1 MNIRSELFLA
11 WRYLRPKRNAISVI
25 TCISVVGVSLG
36 VAVLMI
42 VLAVMT
48 GFTDLMKEK
57 ILETTAHLQ
66 VQTYV
71 TYDNPRA
78 VIRKPGPV
86 IAKMKECGI
95 DGAPIVYSQVL
106 AQSKDSFYPKSLIGI
121 DPANTGRFNLKG
133 TIKLGRYSLEKG
145 EVLISEVIAN
155 NLDISVGDKILLH
168 SPNKLSKMV
177 KVKKNGQIEASKMNE
192 VYLPDEFTVSGIYT
206 FEKFD
211 FDNMVIFMNLDDAD
225 ELVGLPWGA
234 CSMIYGWVKDPFDMK
249 DETTQLSSKLPYGM
263 YVRSWADMKQRL
275 LGVLAVEKNMMFFLL
290 IFIVLVAAF
299 SIANTLITVVIQ
311 KTREIGLLKSL
322 GATSGGVMR
331 IFILQGFLVGVIGT
345 VSGTTLGFL
354 IIYFRNG
361 IMRFVSRNTGIELFP
376 KEFYYFN
383 ELPAHIVPSDVIWIA
398 VVSIALCT
406 FGALIP
412 AWRAA
417 MLDPARSLRYE

>member
-11 WRYLRPKRNAISVI
+11 WRYLRPKRSAISVI

-57 ILETTAHLQ
+57 ILETTSHLQ
-66 VQTYV
+66 VQTYA
-71 TYDNPRA
+71 TYDNPHA
-78 VIRKPGPV
+78 AIKKPSMVIS
-86 IAKMKECGI
+86 KMKECGI
-95 DGAPIVYSQVL
+95 EGAPVVYSQVL
-106 AQSKDSFYPKSLIGI
+106 AQSKDSFYPKALIGI
-121 DPANTGRFNLKG
+121 DPANTGRIDLKDM
-133 TIKLGRYSLEKG
+133 IKFGEFSLDKG
-145 EVLISEVIAN
+145 EVLISDVTAN
-155 NLDISVGDKILLH
+155 QLDVSVGDKILLH

-177 KVKKNGQIEASKMNE
+177 KVKKNGQIETSKPTE
-192 VYLPDEFTVSGIYT
+192 VYLPDEFTVRGIYS
-206 FEKFD
+206 FGKYD
-211 FDNMVIFMNLDDAD
+211 FDKMVIFMNLDDAD
-225 ELVGLPWGA
+225 DIVGLPWGA
-234 CSMIYGWVKDPFDMK
+234 CTSVYGWVKDPFDMK
-249 DETTQLSSKLPYGM
+249 AETKQLASKLPNEM
-263 YVRSWADMKQRL
+263 YVRTWTDINQRL
-275 LGVLAVEKNMMFFLL
+275 LGVLTVEKNMMFFLL

-311 KTREIGLLKSL
+311 KTREIGLLKSV
-322 GATSGGVMR
+322 GATSFGVMR
-331 IFILQGFLVGVIGT
+331 IFVLQGFLVGVIGT

-361 IMRFVSRNTGIELFP
+361 IMHFISRNTGIELFP
-376 KEFYYFN
+376 KDFYYFN
-383 ELPAHIVPSDVIWIA
+383 ELPAHIVASDVIWIA
-398 VVSIALCT
+398 VASILLCT